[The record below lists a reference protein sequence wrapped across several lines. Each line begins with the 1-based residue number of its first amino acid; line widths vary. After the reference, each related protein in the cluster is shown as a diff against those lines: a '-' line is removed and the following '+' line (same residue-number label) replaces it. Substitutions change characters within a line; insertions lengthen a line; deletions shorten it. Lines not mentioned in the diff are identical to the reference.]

1 MYKCRASA
9 AASRVFLLSNLDWFW
24 SSKRQNNCSHI
35 SRWTLSG
42 LKQLSF
48 TWFSINHVLVS
59 NLIIR
64 IFWGALL
71 SLFLSGGMIFISHLL
86 RRLYFFISQLALHC
100 IICLDHFSLI
110 LLRHIIGDIERPL
123 IFRSFYVSICST
135 VINISLMYITSIR
148 ISSLFV
154 HINISI
160 CSKLHIFAQS
170 LNKIELF
177 CLHIL
182 TVLDYM
188 SYKSLYQNMKHI
200 CKLFVL
206 DLTQRVSKRFHF

>member
-1 MYKCRASA
+1 M
-9 AASRVFLLSNLDWFW
+9 SNRDWFW

-35 SRWTLSG
+35 SRWTLTG
-42 LKQLSF
+42 LKQLIF

-59 NLIIR
+59 NQIIR

-86 RRLYFFISQLALHC
+86 RSLYYSSLNQHC
-100 IICLDHFSLI
+100 IIRLDHFSLI

-135 VINISLMYITSIR
+135 VIKISMIFTE
-148 ISSLFV
+148 FH

-160 CSKLHIFAQS
+160 CSKLHVIAQF
-170 LNKIELF
+170 ELF
-177 CLHIL
+177 LLQIL
-182 TVLDYM
+182 TVSDYM
-188 SYKSLYQNMKHI
+188 GHKNP
-200 CKLFVL
+200 
-206 DLTQRVSKRFHF
+206 DASKII